1 MSTDKSHARARWHA
15 ALAIVLTL
23 GLLALF
29 FRGNDLPSVLEKLR
43 RAHVSLLV
51 LALACTALTYVFR
64 AWRWQALL
72 APLGGARFRTAFRTT
87 VIGFTASNLLP
98 LRPGEVLRPYLLAR
112 QEKLS
117 APSAFATI
125 IIERL
130 LDMVT
135 VLLFFCV
142 FLWTTDAPP
151 GSAAEGRLHSVKLGG
166 ALLSAIA
173 TGVLITLFACAG
185 HPERLG
191 RWAGRMSRAL
201 PESVGRLAAR
211 LVQMFAEG
219 LAVMRHPRPLVLAFA
234 LSVPLWLSIGCGIW
248 LTSRAFDLTLPFTG
262 AFLIMMFL
270 VGGVAVPTPSGI
282 GGFHEAYKIAVMM
295 YFGAAEGT
303 AVAAAIVLHAVSFLP
318 VTLLGLAFIAQEG
331 LTLAGLQRM
340 RATAAAAEHVE

>member
-1 MSTDKSHARARWHA
+1 
-15 ALAIVLTL
+15 V

-29 FRGNDLPSVLEKLR
+29 FRGNDLGGMIEKLR
-43 RAHVSLLV
+43 HARVSFIL
-51 LALACTALTYVFR
+51 LALVFTAATYLFR

-72 APLGGARFRTAFRTT
+72 APIGGARFRTAFRTT
-87 VIGFTASNLLP
+87 IIGFTASNLLP

-135 VLLFFCV
+135 VLLFFGV
-142 FLWTTDAPP
+142 FLLTTDAQA
-151 GSAAEGRLHSVKLGG
+151 GSAAEGRLHAVKLGG
-166 ALLSAIA
+166 ALLAA
-173 TGVLITLFACAG
+173 GAGGLLVMLFACAG

-201 PESVGRLAAR
+201 PEPVGRLVAKV
-211 LVQMFAEG
+211 VQMFAEG
-219 LAVMRHPRPLVLAFA
+219 LAVMRRPGPLVRAFA
-234 LSVPLWLSIGCGIW
+234 LSVPMWLSIGCGIW
-248 LTSRAFDLTLPFTG
+248 LTSRAFGLTLPFTG
-262 AFLIMMFL
+262 AFLVMMFL

-282 GGFHEAYKIAVMM
+282 GGFHEAYKLAVMM
-295 YFGAAEGT
+295 YFGAREDT

-318 VTLLGLAFIAQEG
+318 VTLVGLVFIAQDG

-340 RATAAAAEHVE
+340 RETAVAAEKIE